1 MSTVILQDDETA
13 HPRSCHGG
21 VLPPVLAN
29 RSGRATEHSAA
40 GADRKGPSGGARGP
54 PPDGASRIPPNEW
67 RGLAVLA
74 AGDAGDAG
82 DAENTGDAG
91 DAGTRSAGSG
101 RPPDGEDRSPRCR
114 SPGRR

>member
-40 GADRKGPSGGARGP
+40 GADRKRPSGGARGP
-54 PPDGASRIPPNEW
+54 PPDGASRIPPNGW

-74 AGDAGDAG
+74 AGD
-82 DAENTGDAG
+82 GDAG

-101 RPPDGEDRSPRCR
+101 RPPDGEDRPSRCR